1 MDVSECAQSKPWKQ
15 AWRGSTSRA
24 AGAHKA
30 MPGAALVQLPVVL
43 LGASK
48 DTVKDGTGGLMPSP
62 LGIR

>member
-1 MDVSECAQSKPWKQ
+1 
-15 AWRGSTSRA
+15 
-24 AGAHKA
+24 